1 MSIVNIKTI
10 FLPTQKT
17 QQQLK
22 SKKKSNIEPIFLCLH
37 TKKNTIKI
45 VHPADGIKGKTW
57 GPSTLHQRARGN
69 LPALAQVSTQK
80 PTHFSKSAPNLDK
93 SRVAGND
100 SPTNASTSH
109 TNFLGKSVD
118 ALNIIKSGK
127 NNNNYGNSTKLE
139 ADDHSNTGQ
148 YMRHNEQTIDD
159 DEDVATP
166 GCFSFIGRNDDTI
179 VKRKKHSLDSKMA
192 DTPMSSANLL
202 PLRVAVKSIGAAAYA
217 QNVND
222 DDDNENECGNGNI
235 DDNTKGYD
243 QFNNTDLN
251 NVIYDRV
258 FYRNI
263 QKSLDDISIGC
274 QQSQYQVEEPQYQ
287 FDRECFM
294 VNPCDNDYDSS
305 FDAGN
310 SINQEMSQ
318 QSIDFSIDEKSFADE
333 LNSSSEI
340 TPISRKNSVT
350 FRGEGDYPLLCD
362 SLNDDVTLRKT
373 KIMGH
378 YEIISRVP
386 STNKSSSS
394 NSNNLRHSIL
404 SNGQQKGAIPKVK
417 KPYTTWNI
425 LGRKKTAKAEM
436 DEQLLS
442 DDSVSSKTFSQ
453 A

>member
-1 MSIVNIKTI
+1 M
-10 FLPTQKT
+10 
-17 QQQLK
+17 
-22 SKKKSNIEPIFLCLH
+22 
-37 TKKNTIKI
+37 
-45 VHPADGIKGKTW
+45 
-57 GPSTLHQRARGN
+57 
-69 LPALAQVSTQK
+69 
-80 PTHFSKSAPNLDK
+80 DK

-127 NNNNYGNSTKLE
+127 NNNNYGNSTKLG
-139 ADDHSNTGQ
+139 ADDRSNNGQ
-148 YMRHNEQTIDD
+148 CVRHNEQTIDD

-179 VKRKKHSLDSKMA
+179 MKRKKHSLDSKMA
-192 DTPMSSANLL
+192 DTPNSSANLL
-202 PLRVAVKSIGAAAYA
+202 PLRVAVKTIGAAAYA
-217 QNVND
+217 QSVD
-222 DDDNENECGNGNI
+222 DDDDIENI
-235 DDNTKGYD
+235 DENTKCYD
-243 QFNNTDLN
+243 QYNNTDLN
-251 NVIYDRV
+251 NIIYDRV

-263 QKSLDDISIGC
+263 QKSLDDISIGY
-274 QQSQYQVEEPQYQ
+274 QQTQYQLEEP

-294 VNPCDNDYDSS
+294 VNPCDNNEYDSS

-310 SINQEMSQ
+310 SINHEMSQ
-318 QSIDFSIDEKSFADE
+318 QSIDLSIDEKSYPDE

-350 FRGEGDYPLLCD
+350 FRGDDDSSQYSLLCD
-362 SLNDDVTLRKT
+362 SLNDVTLRKT

-386 STNKSSSS
+386 STNKSSCS
-394 NSNNLRHSIL
+394 NSNPVRLSNL
-404 SNGQQKGAIPKVK
+404 SNGPPKGAIPKVK
-417 KPYTTWNI
+417 KPYSTWNI
-425 LGRKKTAKAEM
+425 LGRKKNAKAEM